1 MILRSKIMNTKSFQL
16 LFPRI
21 GYTFSDTS
29 LLILALTHRSASAEH
44 NERLE
49 FLGDA
54 ILGFLIAE
62 ILYKRFPNSSE
73 GELTRFRSR
82 LVRRKTLAELAREFQ
97 LGRYIILGGGEI
109 KTGGEDRESIL
120 ANAFE
125 AVIGAIYL
133 DGGLDA
139 CRRSILHIFASRLET
154 GFDKDA
160 IKDPKTRLQELV
172 QGMRLPLPVYRVI
185 EAAGADHQHWFTVE
199 CQIAIFPGPTQGS
212 GTSRRLAE
220 QNAAHQAL
228 KRIERE
234 HKAPRKK

>member
-1 MILRSKIMNTKSFQL
+1 MNTESLQL

-21 GYTFSDTS
+21 GYTFSDS
-29 LLILALTHRSASAEH
+29 ALLTLALTHRSASAEH

-54 ILGFLIAE
+54 ILGFLTAE
-62 ILYKRFPNSSE
+62 NLYERFPYSSE

-82 LVRRKTLAELAREFQ
+82 LVRRKTLAELARQ
-97 LGRYIILGGGEI
+97 LDLGQYITLGGGEI

-139 CRRSILHIFASRLET
+139 CRHSILHIYASRPDIGSER
-154 GFDKDA
+154 DA
-160 IKDPKTRLQELV
+160 IKDPKTQLQELV
-172 QGMRLPLPVYRVI
+172 QAMRLPLPEYRVI
-185 EAAGADHQHWFTVE
+185 EATGADHQHWFTVE
-199 CQIAIFPGPTQGS
+199 CKIAVIPEVTRGS
-212 GTSRRLAE
+212 GRSRRLAE
-220 QNAAHQAL
+220 QDAAHRAL
-228 KRIERE
+228 EYIAHR
-234 HKAPRKK
+234 HG